1 MASDQASGY
10 TADMRDS
17 DPARF
22 AGDIPR
28 HYDAGLGPV
37 IFEDYAAD
45 IARRTAIRAP
55 HDVLEIAAG
64 TGIVTRKL
72 RDALLPAARLTA
84 TDLNAPMLEVA
95 RQKFRADEAVGFEVA
110 DALVLPFADR
120 AFDAVV
126 CQFGLMFFPDKDA
139 ALREARRVL
148 KPHGRYLFNVWDAA
162 RYNPFARIGLGVVER
177 LFPDDPPK
185 FLKTP
190 FSCPEIDPIKE
201 ALIAAGFS
209 HIVVSVLPRMHEVAD
224 PMAFSK
230 GLVFGN
236 PLVDQIRARGDVAPE
251 TVVEA
256 MAAQL
261 TEEFGTPVKLP
272 MQAIL
277 FEAVRT

>member
-1 MASDQASGY
+1 MSA
-10 TADMRDS
+10 S

-22 AGDIPR
+22 IGDIPR
-28 HYDAGLGPV
+28 DYDTGLGPV

-45 IARRTAIRAP
+45 IARRAAIRAP
-55 HDVLEIAAG
+55 HEVLEIAAG

-95 RQKFRADEAVGFEVA
+95 REKFRPGEGVSFEVA
-110 DALVLPFADR
+110 DAIVLPFADQ

-126 CQFGLMFFPDKDA
+126 CQFGLMFFPDKDT

-148 KPHGRYLFNVWDAA
+148 KPHGRYLFSVWDAA
-162 RYNPFARIGLGVVER
+162 RYNPFARIGLDVVER
-177 LFPDDPPK
+177 FFPDDPPK

-190 FSCPEIDPIKE
+190 FSCPDIDPIKE
-201 ALIAAGFS
+201 SLIAAGFS
-209 HIVVSVLPRMHEVAD
+209 HIVVSVLPRVHELAD
-224 PMAFSK
+224 PTAFAK
-230 GLVFGN
+230 GLVFGS
-236 PLVDQIRARGDVAPE
+236 PLIDQIRARGDVAPE

-261 TEEFGTPVKLP
+261 TGEFGAPVKLP

-277 FEAVRT
+277 FEAVRM

>member
-1 MASDQASGY
+1 M
-10 TADMRDS
+10 TAS

-22 AGDIPR
+22 IGDIPR

-45 IARRTAIRAP
+45 MARRAAIRAP
-55 HDVLEIAAG
+55 HEVLETAAG

-95 RQKFRADEAVGFEVA
+95 REKFRPGEGVSFEVA
-110 DALVLPFADR
+110 DALVLPFADET
-120 AFDAVV
+120 FDAVV
-126 CQFGLMFFPDKDA
+126 CQFGLMFFPDKDT

-148 KPHGRYLFNVWDAA
+148 KPHGRYLLSVWDAA
-162 RYNPFARIGLGVVER
+162 RYNPFARIGLEVVER
-177 LFPDDPPK
+177 FFPDDPPK

-209 HIVVSVLPRMHEVAD
+209 HIVVSVLPRVHEIAD
-224 PMAFSK
+224 PTSFAK

-236 PLVDQIRARGDVAPE
+236 PLIDQIRARADVAPE

-256 MAAQL
+256 IAARFA
-261 TEEFGTPVKLP
+261 EEFGAPAKLP

-277 FEAVRT
+277 FEAVKA